1 MGEPALKIEE
11 VHEFAPARRFELADL
26 SRHGPWLLKRFAQLL
41 PDIPEQRVAGYLRG
55 MLYDNEHLFL
65 YQDHAVA
72 LAQLIHSPG
81 LKPVKVVQEKFVF
94 VEDKNDKAQCED
106 AADMY
111 EHMKQ
116 WAKRLDAERII
127 VCENTDVP
135 KAMIEARLGRIFDTK
150 VSHARI

>member
-1 MGEPALKIEE
+1 MGEPALKEE
-11 VHEFAPARRFELADL
+11 FHEPAFVRRFELADL

-41 PDIPEQRVAGYLRG
+41 PDVPEKNVAGYLSG
-55 MLYDNEHLFL
+55 MLRDNEHLFL

-81 LKPVKVVQEKFVF
+81 LKPSKIVQEKFVF
-94 VEDKNDKAQCED
+94 VEDKNDKAQCEA
-106 AADMY
+106 AADFY
-111 EHMKQ
+111 THMKQ
-116 WAKRLDAERII
+116 WGKRLDAERMF

-150 VSHARI
+150 ISHVRV